1 MSPQQVKV
9 IQMKAMRT
17 PVIKKREN
25 GTENLRHI
33 KRRKRNIN
41 INVGN
46 HQKTLIVTVIQ
57 EKRRREVKDELLFI
71 KRNRDSAVLE
81 HEGSINS
88 CQITA

>member
-9 IQMKAMRT
+9 IQMKAVRT

-41 INVGN
+41 INFKKKK
-46 HQKTLIVTVIQ
+46 KTLIVTVIQ
-57 EKRRREVKDELLFI
+57 EKRRRKVEDKLLII
-71 KRNRDSAVLE
+71 KE
-81 HEGSINS
+81 TG
-88 CQITA
+88 